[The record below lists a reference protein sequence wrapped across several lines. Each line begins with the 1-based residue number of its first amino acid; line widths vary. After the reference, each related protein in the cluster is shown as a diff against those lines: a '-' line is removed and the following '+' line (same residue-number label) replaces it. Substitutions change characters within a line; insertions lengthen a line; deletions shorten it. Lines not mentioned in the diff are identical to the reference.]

1 MSLSRLPAKG
11 LRDGG
16 GGCSILGTV
25 RQLRP
30 RMTMTSRYSA
40 DIAAR
45 LAPLSLILGWS
56 RRGAGGPR
64 YTKGRGRGGVQLR
77 HVSATYILVRLI
89 LPGGIIARG
98 RRERFHY
105 TASRG
110 IIFSDISSLA
120 APAGLKFRP
129 SASPSAPLLPRGDPP
144 QPLLQTM
151 EEKLWTRLDRGKMA
165 AAWVI
170 SSFSIFDP
178 FGFGFLTFK
187 SKNFKS
193 VEFSPSMIFSLGRS
207 GCERVSFDLA
217 RSISLEFGQILGIGR
232 ETFLFKS
239 CMNKFVNEWNCKVSP
254 EFRMEQSFFLKL
266 LRVVMACIYDSLRT
280 TTSVIRML

>member
-1 MSLSRLPAKG
+1 MCLTINYLYLFPSLSLAIREKRMDISLPSSSIISKPCQKPKKAIQKSKSWKVAIEKNLFLQSESLSRLPAKG

-45 LAPLSLILGWS
+45 LAPLSLILGWL

-144 QPLLQTM
+144 QPLLETM
-151 EEKLWTRLDRGKMA
+151 EEIVDEARSRGGMA
-165 AAWVI
+165 AAWFH
-170 SSFSIFDP
+170 SLSDF
-178 FGFGFLTFK
+178 FLFA
-187 SKNFKS
+187 SHF
-193 VEFSPSMIFSLGRS
+193 IR
-207 GCERVSFDLA
+207 FDLD
-217 RSISLEFGQILGIGR
+217 F
-232 ETFLFKS
+232 
-239 CMNKFVNEWNCKVSP
+239 
-254 EFRMEQSFFLKL
+254 
-266 LRVVMACIYDSLRT
+266 
-280 TTSVIRML
+280 

>member
-129 SASPSAPLLPRGDPP
+129 SASPSAPLLLREEIRRNPFSKRWRRNCGRGSIGGKWP
-144 QPLLQTM
+144 QRGWFLRFRFSI
-151 EEKLWTRLDRGKMA
+151 RLD
-165 AAWVI
+165 
-170 SSFSIFDP
+170 SDF
-178 FGFGFLTFK
+178 
-187 SKNFKS
+187 
-193 VEFSPSMIFSLGRS
+193 
-207 GCERVSFDLA
+207 
-217 RSISLEFGQILGIGR
+217 
-232 ETFLFKS
+232 
-239 CMNKFVNEWNCKVSP
+239 
-254 EFRMEQSFFLKL
+254 
-266 LRVVMACIYDSLRT
+266 
-280 TTSVIRML
+280 